1 MVSGG
6 VVLERE
12 RENERVR
19 ERKSSLDT
27 VGVLAKSADSRYARF
42 VGKERRKGR
51 GAGERRERE
60 QKSERDDRRERRWR
74 FTNTSNRNTGD
85 GSPRYTRALCKRARV
100 CVYVVRIR
108 RGGEAVHLA
117 ARRGRMES
125 WRANEGGYGVKAGG
139 AWLVEG
145 GRGEGG
151 KMGVFGWPNPG
162 GLGRQGEVPGGDRG

>member
-1 MVSGG
+1 MAVHQHI
-6 VVLERE
+6 EPE
-12 RENERVR
+12 
-19 ERKSSLDT
+19 
-27 VGVLAKSADSRYARF
+27 Y
-42 VGKERRKGR
+42 
-51 GAGERRERE
+51 
-60 QKSERDDRRERRWR
+60 
-74 FTNTSNRNTGD
+74 
-85 GSPRYTRALCKRARV
+85 GSPRYTRALCKRARA
-100 CVYVVRIR
+100 CVSVVRIR

-162 GLGRQGEVPGGDRG
+162 GLGRQGEVPGGDKGVAVARPGSRRLLTRPVAQLDSTRLSARWQEAAAREERRRRGEGEKARTEEVR